1 MAEKNERR
9 NETEKR
15 EEEMRVSQAEEKEA
29 EEGRGSQASKGETE
43 IRDSHISPEERK
55 RNLEWKCLT
64 CSATAPPMPGAYMGF
79 IQHSCTGKRKIWLVD
94 RDTGEQ
100 LANNAKQALQMGL
113 IKKGE
118 KPGEKLEEKLEEEP
132 KEKGKGKEEEGEI
145 TEPQVSSAGFFRYTI
160 TLPADAFT
168 LFNMAKA
175 ADLED
180 ADISFDVWIWDCI
193 RKRFEKDY
201 KRQVV
206 LAGIV
211 EE

>member
-1 MAEKNERR
+1 MAEKNETS

-15 EEEMRVSQAEEKEA
+15 GEEMRGAQTEEEEA
-29 EEGRGSQASKGETE
+29 EGERVSQASKGGTE
-43 IRDSHISPEERK
+43 GEKPHIAPEQKERS
-55 RNLEWKCLT
+55 LEWKCLT
-64 CSATAPPMPGAYMGF
+64 CGATAPPTPGAYMGF

-94 RDTGEQ
+94 IETGEQ

-118 KPGEKLEEKLEEEP
+118 KPPGEKLPEEKPEA
-132 KEKGKGKEEEGEI
+132 KKEEGEI
-145 TEPQVSSAGFFRYTI
+145 TEPQVSSDGFFRYTI
-160 TLPADAFT
+160 TLPADAFA

-175 ADLED
+175 AGLEKD
-180 ADISFDVWIWDCI
+180 GDMSFDVWVWDCI

-206 LAGIV
+206 LAGI
-211 EE
+211 EEE